1 MSMQKILSY
10 VIVVILAAPL
20 NGLAQN
26 VSATWTTV
34 TALQPLQKLIV
45 ELKSGKTVKGE
56 FGSASDSGLT
66 LVRGNKMENVDRTE
80 IRKIYQD
87 GGTSATKST
96 LIGAAVGGGGG
107 AVLGAAAGGGCSPRS
122 FICFT
127 RAEAAGAIALVGV
140 SVGAISGLVIGKVHH
155 KKTLLYEVR

>member
-1 MSMQKILSY
+1 MSTRSILSY

-20 NGLAQN
+20 NGLAQT
-26 VSATWTTV
+26 APGTWTTV
-34 TALQPLQKLIV
+34 TTLQPLKKLIV
-45 ELKSGKTVKGE
+45 ELKSGKTLKGE
-56 FGSASDSGLT
+56 FSSATDSGLT

-96 LIGAAVGGGGG
+96 LIGTAVGGGGG
-107 AVLGAAAGGGCSPRS
+107 AVLGAAAFGCNSGG
-122 FICFT
+122 FICFS
-127 RAEAAGAIALVGV
+127 RAEAAGLTAVVGA
-140 SVGAISGLVIGKVHH
+140 SVGAITGFVIGKVRH

>member
-1 MSMQKILSY
+1 MSMRNILSY

-26 VSATWTTV
+26 VSGTWTTV

-56 FGSASDSGLT
+56 FSSASDSGLT
-66 LVRGNKMENVDRTE
+66 LIRGNKMENVDRTE

-96 LIGAAVGGGGG
+96 LIGTAVGGGGG
-107 AVLGAAAGGGCSPRS
+107 AVLGAAAGGCNPGG
-122 FICFT
+122 FVCFT
-127 RAEAAGAIALVGV
+127 RVETAGGTALVGA
-140 SVGAISGLVIGKVHH
+140 SVGAITGFVIGKVRH

>member
-1 MSMQKILSY
+1 MRNIVTY

-26 VSATWTTV
+26 VSANWTTV

-56 FGSASDSGLT
+56 FSSASDSGLT
-66 LVRGNKMENVDRTE
+66 LIRGNKMENVDRTE

-96 LIGAAVGGGGG
+96 LIGTQ
-107 AVLGAAAGGGCSPRS
+107 S
-122 FICFT
+122 
-127 RAEAAGAIALVGV
+127 AEAEAPFLVRLPAGAMEASSV
-140 SVGAISGLVIGKVHH
+140 SA
-155 KKTLLYEVR
+155 EPRRPAR

>member
-1 MSMQKILSY
+1 MSTRNILSY
-10 VIVVILAAPL
+10 VIVAILAAPL
-20 NGLAQN
+20 NGLAQ
-26 VSATWTTV
+26 SASSTWTTV
-34 TALQPLQKLIV
+34 ADIQPLLKLIV

-56 FGSASDSGLT
+56 FSSASESGLV
-66 LVRGNKMENVDRTE
+66 LVRGNKMENVDRIE

-107 AVLGAAAGGGCSPRS
+107 AVLGATAFGCNSGG
-122 FICFT
+122 FICFSRT
-127 RAEAAGAIALVGV
+127 EAAGFTAVVGA
-140 SVGAISGLVIGKVHH
+140 SVGAITGFVIGKVRH